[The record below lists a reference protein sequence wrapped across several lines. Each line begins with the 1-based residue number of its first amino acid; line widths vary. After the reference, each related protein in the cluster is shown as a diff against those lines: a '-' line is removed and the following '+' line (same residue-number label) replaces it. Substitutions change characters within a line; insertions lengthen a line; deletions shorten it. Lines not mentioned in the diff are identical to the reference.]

1 MPRKG
6 DSFTHLFE
14 EVLGLQKAST
24 SMSSKP
30 AISTDPSSKE
40 ALTKYLKDKGSA
52 PTLETLHKETNNQF
66 ANFNNQ
72 SLSQMICRMHPKE
85 SGLKKRKADPNE
97 LMAAAHNGGKVG
109 ESVDMP
115 GKDFDDSKKLI
126 VELILM

>member
-1 MPRKG
+1 MPCKG

-30 AISTDPSSKE
+30 AISTNPSAKD
-40 ALTKYLKDKGSA
+40 ALTKYLKEKGSA

-66 ANFNNQ
+66 ANFNNR

-97 LMAAAHNGGKVG
+97 LMAAACNGGKVG
-109 ESVDMP
+109 ESADMP
-115 GKDFDDSKKLI
+115 GKTID
-126 VELILM
+126 ELKRD